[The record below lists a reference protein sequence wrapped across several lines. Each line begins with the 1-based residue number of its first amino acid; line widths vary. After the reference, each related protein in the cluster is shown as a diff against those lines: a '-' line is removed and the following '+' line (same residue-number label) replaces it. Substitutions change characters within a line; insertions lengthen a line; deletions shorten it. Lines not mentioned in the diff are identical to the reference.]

1 MMEALSA
8 NAQATLLLTA
18 PLMFGGTAQPYPLLT
33 PKEWN
38 RLSSYLQD
46 MGLAP
51 GNLITTIP
59 NELQQDAIIDPSRLR
74 QLLERGTLLSQALG
88 HWQSRGIWVMDR
100 SDPRYPQRLLQR
112 LGDKAPG
119 ILYGCGPM
127 QHLHSGGLAIV
138 GSRHVD
144 ATLANYAFAAG
155 QQAANAGITTISGG
169 AIGIDQAAMRGA
181 LETGG
186 NVVGVLTDSLEKI
199 ILQRDNRDLIQ
210 GNRLLLISP
219 YDPGASFNAGNAMQ
233 RNKLIYLLADAAL
246 VVNADLNRGGT
257 WGGAVEQLDKIKKIP
272 IYIRT
277 SGTTFP
283 ACAPLLNK
291 GGLPWPDPEN
301 AEQLHRVFIPVPATE
316 PPPPQQSTLPLN
328 NTTELADPL
337 ALMSEFSNRKKQTK
351 SNPSA
356 HPRIRNQGD
365 PAELLFA
372 HVRELLLEL
381 LIHPMKESHI
391 AEILNLSKQQNKV
404 WLERLVQMGDLEKQ
418 SKPSGTYR
426 LKQKKL
432 FDDITA
438 NTENTAP

>member
-1 MMEALSA
+1 MEALSA
-8 NAQATLLLTA
+8 DARATLLLTA
-18 PLMFGGTAQPYPLLT
+18 PLMFGGAAQHYPLLT

-38 RLSSYLQD
+38 RLSSGLQD
-46 MGLAP
+46 VGLAP
-51 GNLITTIP
+51 GNLLSTIP

-74 QLLERGTLLSQALG
+74 HLLERSTLLNQALE
-88 HWQSRGIWVMDR
+88 HWQSRDIWVMDR

-127 QHLHSGGLAIV
+127 QHLHSGGVAIV

-144 ATLANYAFAAG
+144 AILTNYAFAAG
-155 QQAANAGITTISGG
+155 QQAANAGITIVSGG

-181 LETGG
+181 LEAGG

-199 ILQRDNRDLIQ
+199 ILQHDNRDLIQ

-316 PPPPQQSTLPLN
+316 PPPPQQSTLPLLHDVE
-328 NTTELADPL
+328 TTDPL
-337 ALMSEFSNRKKQTK
+337 SLMSEFSNWKNQIK
-351 SNPSA
+351 SIPSA
-356 HPRIRNQGD
+356 SPCKRNQGD

-372 HVRELLLEL
+372 RVRELLLEL

-391 AEILNLSKQQNKV
+391 AETLNLSKQQNKA
-404 WLERLVQMGDLEKQ
+404 WLERLVAMGDLEKQ
-418 SKPSGTYR
+418 NKPSGTYR

-432 FDDITA
+432 FDT
-438 NTENTAP
+438 PSS